1 MKKTYIAPS
10 TIVARIEAGRLMAA
24 SDPVLTI
31 GDGDTQTQEA
41 RPDFGGDTPDLWAD
55 DEE

>member
-1 MKKTYIAPS
+1 MKKIYIAPS
-10 TIVARIEAGRLMAA
+10 IAVARIEAGRLMAA

-41 RPDFGGDTPDLWAD
+41 RPDFGGAPDLWAD